1 MDECQKAKIQLGQ
14 IFTKAARA
22 QQSSDDAKVTVR
34 PHEVTPD
41 YLIENLPTQL
51 WVDTDASLAGLLVRM
66 AYPMHSAYVFGKVR
80 LLFLEG
86 MEKTEGQPIQA
97 AYRDRLLRD
106 GLDRL
111 DRLIARKI

>member
-1 MDECQKAKIQLGQ
+1 
-14 IFTKAARA
+14 
-22 QQSSDDAKVTVR
+22 
-34 PHEVTPD
+34 
-41 YLIENLPTQL
+41 
-51 WVDTDASLAGLLVRM
+51 M